1 MSGTERAHV
10 KLAITGF
17 SNSGKTTVFNALT
30 GLDLEATLY
39 PTSLSSGIEP
49 HHGIVKVPD
58 NRLDTLSSVYQRDKT
73 THATIDYID
82 YVGITPTASGGD
94 ASQNTRV
101 FQLIK
106 DSDAIVHV
114 VREFE
119 DESVIHP
126 MGTIDPVRDVK
137 SFETELIFGDLE
149 FVEKRLDRIELS
161 SKKGKKHEEAEKPL
175 LLKCREALENEVSLR
190 NVLFNDDEKKHMSAY
205 QFLTTMPEIIV
216 INTAEKDMDSER
228 VKNIQQAMES
238 YFKEHGDVPLV
249 LPVCG
254 KIEME
259 IVQLPDE
266 DAKVFLDDMGIKES
280 AMNRLCRV
288 SYDALNLISF
298 FTIGKDE
305 VRAWT
310 IKKGTEALHA
320 AGKVH
325 TDMERG
331 FIRAETVHFKDFIES
346 GRDMHKAKEA
356 GHMRQEGKT
365 YIVQDGDIIHFKFNV

>member
-1 MSGTERAHV
+1 V

-30 GLDLEATLY
+30 GLNLEATLY

-58 NRLDTLSSVYQRDKT
+58 KRLDTLSSIYKRDKT

-94 ASQNTRV
+94 ASQNARV

-137 SFETELIFGDLE
+137 TFETELIFGDLE
-149 FVEKRLDRIELS
+149 FVEKRLERIALS
-161 SKKGKKHEEAEKPL
+161 AKKGKKHEEAEKPL
-175 LLKCREALENEVSLR
+175 LLKCKEALEKEVSLR
-190 NVLFNDDEKKHMSAY
+190 NVSFNDDEKKHMSAY

-216 INTAEKDMDSER
+216 INTAENDMDSER

-238 YFKEHGDVPLV
+238 YFKEHGAVPLV
-249 LPVCG
+249 LPICG

-266 DAKVFLDDMGIKES
+266 DAKVFLDDMGIKEP

-288 SYDALNLISF
+288 SYDALNPALSVQRQ
-298 FTIGKDE
+298 FTLKTLSNQ
-305 VRAWT
+305 AKT
-310 IKKGTEALHA
+310 CTKQKKQGT
-320 AGKVH
+320 
-325 TDMERG
+325 
-331 FIRAETVHFKDFIES
+331 
-346 GRDMHKAKEA
+346 
-356 GHMRQEGKT
+356 
-365 YIVQDGDIIHFKFNV
+365 

>member
-1 MSGTERAHV
+1 V

-30 GLDLEATLY
+30 GLNLEVTLY
-39 PTSLSSGIEP
+39 PASLSSGIEP

-58 NRLDTLSSVYQRDKT
+58 KRLDTLSSIYKRDKT
-73 THATIDYID
+73 THAAIDYID

-94 ASQNTRV
+94 ASQNARV

-119 DESVIHP
+119 EESVIHP

-149 FVEKRLDRIELS
+149 FVEKRLERIELS
-161 SKKGKKHEEAEKPL
+161 AKKGKKHEEAEKPL
-175 LLKCREALENEVSLR
+175 LLKCKEALENEISLR
-190 NVLFNDDEKKHMSAY
+190 NVSFNDDEKKHMSAY

-216 INTAEKDMDSER
+216 INTAEKDMNSDS
-228 VKNIQQAMES
+228 VKIIQHEIES
-238 YFKEHGDVPLV
+238 YFKEHGAVPLV
-249 LPVCG
+249 LPICG

-259 IVQLPDE
+259 IVQLPHE
-266 DAKVFLDDMGIKES
+266 DAKVFLDEMGIEEP

-298 FTIGKDE
+298 FTVGKDE

-331 FIRAETVHFKDFIES
+331 FIRAETVHFKDFFES
-346 GRDMHKAKEA
+346 GGDMHKAKET